1 MLTNRHSQVQVCS
14 KASNRRQYAE
24 YPARSQ
30 PHYREQKRTLSPRE
44 IEVLTWAARGK
55 FASEIAAILHIS
67 KRTVYMHAGAAV
79 KKLGAR
85 NQMHAVATAIR
96 DRLIDL

>member
-30 PHYREQKRTLSPRE
+30 PHYRERKRTLSPRE
-44 IEVLTWAARGK
+44 IEVLTWTARGK